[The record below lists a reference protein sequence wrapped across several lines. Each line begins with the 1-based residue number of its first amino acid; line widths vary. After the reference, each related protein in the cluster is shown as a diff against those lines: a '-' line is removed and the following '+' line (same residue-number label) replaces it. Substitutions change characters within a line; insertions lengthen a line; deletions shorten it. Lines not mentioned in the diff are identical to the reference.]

1 MECIQ
6 NSKTPLNSH
15 QKKVVEFIM
24 KNRGLLVVHSTG
36 SGKTLSAVTAAK
48 CVLDMNKKI
57 QVFVIAPKSLLENFK
72 KEMKDT
78 YVLPKED
85 YKRFNIMTK
94 EHFVRNV
101 KVSDC
106 QDKFLIID
114 EAHNIKTEIKGKSG
128 KTAKKIIECAKKA
141 WKVLLLSATPVVND
155 PYDIVNLMS
164 MLYGTDPISKSE
176 FNKFLYSKDG
186 NIVNEELFKR
196 YFDCKISFFSPSV
209 SNEYP
214 SADVKNVQLYMD
226 RDYYNDY
233 SDIEE
238 SILGVW
244 QDEVH
249 TKGKGTAFYSG
260 LRQAV
265 NKISTPELSKIQ
277 WIMNKL
283 TSGQKTLIFS
293 EFIGSTLIPL
303 KKIMKQKGIKFVSV
317 TGDMSVDNRKKA
329 VRLFNTNKAQVIVIS
344 KAGGEGLDLKGTRNV
359 IIMEPAW
366 NKAREEQIIGRAIRY
381 KSHSHL
387 PQSERHVIVYKLYVT
402 KPTPEMKKEFL
413 KRAERSLLPF
423 TPSKVTFNKA
433 RKGWQKQVD
442 NEMVAYPGRKPPVI
456 RRTINRLKRKLE
468 EIKTFKDYV
477 NYRNYTDTS
486 YVIAKNICVFTK
498 DWDLWKIDNYCNSPQ
513 NEYFHENI
521 EMYRELLQE
530 YDRKLE
536 AKIGEII
543 DEIKRSLYEKY
554 TDKMLNKV
562 DQYRSLLFELYDYF
576 HKLQKY
582 TSTTKYN
589 TSDKEEYEKQKQYNK
604 ERPALLL
611 KLRSSTLGQK
621 YGDDIETNI
630 LGFSKMGQ
638 SIRWYLYSKYMLE
651 NLNDQEIVD
660 LMIDICIITKQHK
673 ITKYAEKTFG
683 TMKIEGYPKHVPVF
697 SKAMNIIDSL
707 ERTYNYY
714 TAPYWIT
721 GKGERRKRPESIDN
735 YVKNIADRKEKI
747 NNEFLAKIKGFSIEN
762 NPCHNVDWEKISI
775 VQAGKIFMEEAKKQ
789 KEQEHEQEQ
798 EDHFK
803 SFTWTECLDPKKF
816 TPADLKAYAA
826 IHNVHGGLQPL
837 IKPRG
842 KIRNY
847 MCSVL
852 RWKMEKSLS
861 FSLIALPVKDLLIL
875 ARSLGMNTKPTE
887 KLIQKE
893 FSKILKIMDKKKV
906 EISHKTGKIKRINNG
921 KEIRLGRWKKNN
933 SKINLDGTV
942 KIAKTKEELAEYEA
956 GLLVLQTTDFGN
968 LISRTLFEKLP
979 HTKRPSTLAKIKWKV
994 TPWFTKSILSSK

>member
-1 MECIQ
+1 MECIR

-72 KEMKDT
+72 KEMKET
-78 YVLPKED
+78 YVLPKKD

-106 QDKFLIID
+106 KDKFLIID

-128 KTAKKIIECAKKA
+128 KTAKKIVECAKKA

-186 NIVNEELFKR
+186 NIINEDLFKR

-209 SNEYP
+209 SKEYP

-226 RDYYNDY
+226 YDYYDDY
-233 SDIEE
+233 TDTEE

-283 TSGQKTLIFS
+283 ASGQKTLIFS

-402 KPTPEMKKEFL
+402 KPTPEMKKEFI
-413 KRAERSLLPF
+413 KRYERNLLPF
-423 TPSKVTFNKA
+423 TPSKVTFNKD
-433 RKGWQKQVD
+433 RKFWQKDLDQYM
-442 NEMVAYPGRKPPVI
+442 EKYPGRKPPVI
-456 RRTINRLKRKLE
+456 RRNINRLKRKLE
-468 EIKTFKDYV
+468 ETKTFKDYV
-477 NYRNYTDTS
+477 NYVNYNDIS

-513 NEYFHENI
+513 NEYIHENI
-521 EMYRELLQE
+521 EMYR
-530 YDRKLE
+530 
-536 AKIGEII
+536 
-543 DEIKRSLYEKY
+543 S
-554 TDKMLNKV
+554 
-562 DQYRSLLFELYDYF
+562 
-576 HKLQKY
+576 
-582 TSTTKYN
+582 TST
-589 TSDKEEYEKQKQYNK
+589 
-604 ERPALLL
+604 
-611 KLRSSTLGQK
+611 
-621 YGDDIETNI
+621 
-630 LGFSKMGQ
+630 
-638 SIRWYLYSKYMLE
+638 
-651 NLNDQEIVD
+651 
-660 LMIDICIITKQHK
+660 
-673 ITKYAEKTFG
+673 
-683 TMKIEGYPKHVPVF
+683 
-697 SKAMNIIDSL
+697 
-707 ERTYNYY
+707 
-714 TAPYWIT
+714 
-721 GKGERRKRPESIDN
+721 
-735 YVKNIADRKEKI
+735 
-747 NNEFLAKIKGFSIEN
+747 
-762 NPCHNVDWEKISI
+762 
-775 VQAGKIFMEEAKKQ
+775 
-789 KEQEHEQEQ
+789 
-798 EDHFK
+798 
-803 SFTWTECLDPKKF
+803 
-816 TPADLKAYAA
+816 
-826 IHNVHGGLQPL
+826 
-837 IKPRG
+837 
-842 KIRNY
+842 
-847 MCSVL
+847 
-852 RWKMEKSLS
+852 
-861 FSLIALPVKDLLIL
+861 
-875 ARSLGMNTKPTE
+875 
-887 KLIQKE
+887 
-893 FSKILKIMDKKKV
+893 
-906 EISHKTGKIKRINNG
+906 RI
-921 KEIRLGRWKKNN
+921 
-933 SKINLDGTV
+933 
-942 KIAKTKEELAEYEA
+942 
-956 GLLVLQTTDFGN
+956 
-968 LISRTLFEKLP
+968 
-979 HTKRPSTLAKIKWKV
+979 
-994 TPWFTKSILSSK
+994 